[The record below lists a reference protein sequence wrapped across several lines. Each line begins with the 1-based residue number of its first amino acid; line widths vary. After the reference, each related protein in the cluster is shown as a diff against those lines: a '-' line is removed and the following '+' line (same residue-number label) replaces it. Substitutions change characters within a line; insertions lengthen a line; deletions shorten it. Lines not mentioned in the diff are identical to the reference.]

1 MPPRIDDN
9 TKAADMAVAIFPIGS
24 YIIIYRHRQGG
35 KEMKLTGELKKQ
47 VEKQITGMRK
57 RGS

>member
-1 MPPRIDDN
+1 
-9 TKAADMAVAIFPIGS
+9 MAVAIFPIGS